1 MSHLPILPVLVP
13 MFAGALLL
21 VLGASMDTK
30 RALSLLATFLQIPLA
45 AMLVVE
51 AGQGIGVYALGKAK
65 PCQRSIAA
73 PQS

>member
-30 RALSLLATFLQIPLA
+30 RALSLLATFLH
-45 AMLVVE
+45 
-51 AGQGIGVYALGKAK
+51 
-65 PCQRSIAA
+65 IAA
-73 PQS
+73 FLYSSKYWSDFSNTV